1 MHILLKLCKIRA
13 CRGKE
18 QQMHETSLVQFTLNA
33 VEHRAAGLGITRVKS
48 IQLVTG
54 ELRGALPNLMQAAFR
69 TLKRNRPIFEDAVLE
84 MKVTPVILK
93 CRNCGTEYQKEDFHD
108 VRCPKCG
115 ITNFE
120 IISGSELYIESF
132 EGE

>member
-1 MHILLKLCKIRA
+1 
-13 CRGKE
+13 
-18 QQMHETSLVQFTLNA
+18 MHETSLVQFTLNA

-93 CRNCGTEYQKEDFHD
+93 CRDCGTEYQKEDFHD